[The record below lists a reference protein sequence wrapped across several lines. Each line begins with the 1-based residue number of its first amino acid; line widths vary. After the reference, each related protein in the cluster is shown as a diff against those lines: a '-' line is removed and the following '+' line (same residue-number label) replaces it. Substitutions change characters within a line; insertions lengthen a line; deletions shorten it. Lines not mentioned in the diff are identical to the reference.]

1 MRETPKKVGGG
12 IRTRRDRLCVLWGKD
27 GKSLAIQDATG
38 AVTGTAEKAGGT
50 LMDAGKGLL
59 NTAKTAVEGVG
70 NTAKSAGET
79 VLETGKALIN
89 KNPVKA
95 AE

>member
-1 MRETPKKVGGG
+1 
-12 IRTRRDRLCVLWGKD
+12 
-27 GKSLAIQDATG
+27 
-38 AVTGTAEKAGGT
+38 
-50 LMDAGKGLL
+50 MDAGKGLL
-59 NTAKTAVEGVG
+59 NTAKAAVEGVG

-89 KNPVKA
+89 KNPVQA

>member
-1 MRETPKKVGGG
+1 MRPMGKGRKIFGDQLTS
-12 IRTRRDRLCVLWGKD
+12 VLRAVK
-27 GKSLAIQDATG
+27 LATKIGEDATG
-38 AVTGTAEKAGGT
+38 AVTGTAEKAGST
-50 LMDAGKGLL
+50 VMDAGKGLL
-59 NTAKTAVEGVG
+59 NTAKAAVEGVG

>member
-1 MRETPKKVGGG
+1 MHRSCARPPLQLNGNEGNSKKDRVGPSGP
-12 IRTRRDRLCVLWGKD
+12 
-27 GKSLAIQDATG
+27 A
-38 AVTGTAEKAGGT
+38 GTAEKAGST
-50 LMDAGKGLL
+50 VMDAGKGLL
-59 NTAKTAVEGVG
+59 NTAKAAVEGVG